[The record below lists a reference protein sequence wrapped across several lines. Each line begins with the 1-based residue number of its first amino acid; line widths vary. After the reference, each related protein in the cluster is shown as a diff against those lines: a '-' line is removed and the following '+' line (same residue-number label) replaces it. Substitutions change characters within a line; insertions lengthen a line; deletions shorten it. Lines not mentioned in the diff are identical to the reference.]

1 MAKMKQYAVEVEITR
16 KETLFVEARRPNG
29 AVEKIK
35 THEGWREATSYNY
48 EDHLPSWFDPKTM
61 KVTNVREVGT

>member
-1 MAKMKQYAVEVEITR
+1 MAKMKTFAVEVEIVR
-16 KETLFVEARRPNG
+16 KETFFIEARRPNG

-48 EDHLPSWFDPKTM
+48 DDGLPSWFDPKTM
-61 KVTNVREVGT
+61 KVTKVKEAY